1 VVIDL
6 GRRDCR
12 ELRTVDVLSSHL
24 ALFFFVLSLDLVW
37 AGLRLI
43 PLAILAPSNGMSWL
57 VDREWSGLLVVSG

>member
-12 ELRTVDVLSSHL
+12 VLRTVDVLSSHL
-24 ALFFFVLSLDLVW
+24 ALLFVPSLDHVW

-43 PLAILAPSNGMSWL
+43 PLAILAPSNEMSWL
-57 VDREWSGLLVVSG
+57 VDREWSSLLVVGG